1 MMLREQ
7 STKLHMSSNIG
18 FIQTRGIGDIIIGL
32 PIATYFTD
40 RGNRVFWPV
49 DSRYCG
55 FFRKAAPWIDFME
68 VSYERFGQNA
78 AAFFYREPHRI
89 LTTHGCDEIF
99 SLYSQLD
106 LPGIDAVDAGLAAS
120 LTFDQYKYARTRV
133 PFLEKWNLRIER
145 DPVREVALFEA
156 LRLDSEYICVHRR
169 AHHNR
174 FEFALPDDWSARYR
188 IVEIDERT
196 ESPFDWLYI
205 IEGAT
210 KLLLVDSCFSNL
222 VEQLGIP
229 VEKYFLMRSP
239 AEFTPVLRNPWTFM
253 SVRSSAP
260 AGPVTE
266 PWAWV
271 IR

>member
-1 MMLREQ
+1 
-7 STKLHMSSNIG
+7 MSSKIG

-55 FFRKAAPWIDFME
+55 FFRRAAPWIEFME
-68 VSYERFGQNA
+68 VSFEQFGKNA
-78 AAFFYREPHRI
+78 REYFYGEPNRI
-89 LTTHGCDEIF
+89 LTTLGCEEIF
-99 SLYSQLD
+99 GLYSKLEI
-106 LPGIDAVDAGLAAS
+106 PGVDAVDVGLAES

-156 LRLDSEYICVHRR
+156 LRLDSEYICIHRR
-169 AHHNR
+169 GQDNR
-174 FEFALPDDWSARYR
+174 FEFALPDAWRARYR

-205 IEGAT
+205 IEGAA

-222 VEQLGIP
+222 VEQLDIP
-229 VEKYFLMRSP
+229 VEKYFLMRST

-253 SVRSSAP
+253 SVRLSAP
-260 AGPVTE
+260 QGPVAE

-271 IR
+271 VR